1 MTDAQ
6 IDCAIAEHMG
16 WKDLHEIQQIAA
28 MHHGWCGVNP
38 ESGHDEFI
46 PEYCHDLNAM
56 FEAEKTLLGGAKF
69 FSKGGKSTYI
79 WNLKNVCA
87 LGKNLNVD
95 KDFYL
100 LIHIPARQRAEAFL
114 KTIGKWEDS

>member
-1 MTDAQ
+1 MTNQQ
-6 IDCAIAEHMG
+6 INIAIAEYMG
-16 WKDLHEIQQIAA
+16 WKEIETFA
-28 MHHGWCGVNP
+28 P
-38 ESGHDEFI
+38 ESFREPEGIDPDLKLQRAI
-46 PEYCHDLNAM
+46 PDYCHDLNAM
-56 FEAEKTLLGGAKF
+56 YEAEKTLLGGSKF

-114 KTIGKWEDS
+114 KTIGKWEES